1 MKVEENKLIIRVGG
15 GFMSLEEFLEVNNPL
30 EQSRRL
36 ISQAQLLR
44 ASN

>member
-1 MKVEENKLIIRVGG
+1 MKVEENNLIIRVGG
-15 GFMSLEEFLEVNNPL
+15 GFMSLDEFIEVNNPF

-36 ISQAQLLR
+36 INQASLLR